1 MQEPQETRVWSLG
14 QENPLEEDMTTYSS
28 ILAWRIPW
36 TEESGG
42 LQSMASQRVRHD
54 WSDLA
59 CTHREKDLSSWDPI
73 MEGAEVFFLVLL
85 FLPAFQLQ
93 LWQSHFSFVLVH
105 ISAGAFLGSGRLGPR
120 QGRSKGWGAERRQVS
135 REFWGLLLLLLL
147 SHFSRVRL
155 CATPE
160 TAAH

>member
-14 QENPLEEDMTTYSS
+14 QKDPLEEGMTTYSS
-28 ILAWRIPW
+28 ILGWRIPW

-42 LQSMASQRVRHD
+42 LPSTESHRVRHD

-59 CTHREKDLSSWDPI
+59 CTHREKNLSSWVDPI
-73 MEGAEVFFLVLL
+73 MEGAEVLFLVLL

-105 ISAGAFLGSGRLGPR
+105 ISAGAFLGRGGLGRR
-120 QGRSKGWGAERRQVS
+120 RGRSKGRGEERRQLS
-135 REFWGLLLLLLL
+135 REFWGLEGLNLPLKCHLFL
-147 SHFSRVRL
+147 
-155 CATPE
+155 E
-160 TAAH
+160 TFLVGLG